1 MPEGEDEFMSAK
13 KAQTK
18 APRYAEAMKEL
29 ETILAQLEEEAVDVD
44 ELTAKVKRA
53 SELIQFC
60 RDRLSNTRL
69 EIEQVVAEL
78 QNVEEADES
87 EDEA

>member
-1 MPEGEDEFMSAK
+1 MNAK
-13 KAQTK
+13 KAQIK
-18 APRYAEAMKEL
+18 APRYTEAMEEL
-29 ETILAQLEEEAVDVD
+29 ETILAQLEEESVDVD

-78 QNVEEADES
+78 QAVEKEENS
-87 EDEA
+87 EDEERS

>member
-1 MPEGEDEFMSAK
+1 MNAK
-13 KAQTK
+13 KAESK
-18 APRYAEAMKEL
+18 APRYAQAMQEL
-29 ETILAQLEEEAVDVD
+29 ESILAQLEEESVDVD

-78 QNVEEADES
+78 ENF
-87 EDEA
+87 EDEDDGDGREEL